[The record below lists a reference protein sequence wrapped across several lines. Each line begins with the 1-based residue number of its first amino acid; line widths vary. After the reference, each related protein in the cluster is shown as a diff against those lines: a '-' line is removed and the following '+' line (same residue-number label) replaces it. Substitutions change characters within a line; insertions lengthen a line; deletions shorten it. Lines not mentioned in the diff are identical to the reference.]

1 MKGGFNDPL
10 LQKYKNSSVLNRLM
24 RHDNTSG
31 KDWKKVEEKLRGQDD
46 DTLDKTQK
54 MRVYSTFIDEL
65 ADNDG
70 YLCKI
75 LDQNLIKMI
84 TKMKNYEIFNDQL
97 NESYNDEGMKYK
109 YDFTEDVRESNKNI
123 PSKNYNKNMR
133 LTIL

>member
-1 MKGGFNDPL
+1 
-10 LQKYKNSSVLNRLM
+10 
-24 RHDNTSG
+24 
-31 KDWKKVEEKLRGQDD
+31 
-46 DTLDKTQK
+46 
-54 MRVYSTFIDEL
+54 VYSTFIDEL